1 NFKSQKTQ
9 LTIFFLN
16 HFQMKGVLQ
25 NYHKYLVTLNSQPN
39 QHLIYKHP
47 ITTFTL
53 HNQSSQPTQVNT
65 QQ

>member
-1 NFKSQKTQ
+1 V
-9 LTIFFLN
+9 TIFFLN
-16 HFQMKGVLQ
+16 PFQIKPLLQ
-25 NYHKYLVTLNSQPN
+25 NYHKYLVTLNSHAK